1 MPNDLRLGRCEGLK
15 EDEQSSFDS
24 SFDLSAATI
33 RSRSDASSV
42 RRGKGKAVLMRD
54 LSVVAGLADGQ
65 EGGEAAVTALS
76 AADESGE

>member
-1 MPNDLRLGRCEGLK
+1 
-15 EDEQSSFDS
+15 
-24 SFDLSAATI
+24 
-33 RSRSDASSV
+33 
-42 RRGKGKAVLMRD
+42 MRD